1 MSDEDVN
8 GAEPVIMQIDGVL
21 DLHAFSPKDLKTLI
35 PDYLEECFR
44 KGIVE
49 VRIIHGKGKGNLR
62 RSVHSLLDRNQLVL
76 HYRLAELHSG
86 SWGATE
92 VWLKKRD

>member
-1 MSDEDVN
+1 MSDEDFS
-8 GAEPVIMQIDGVL
+8 GIDPIILEIDGVL
-21 DLHAFSPKDLKTLI
+21 DLHAFSPKDLKSLI
-35 PDYLEECFR
+35 PDYLEECAK

-62 RSVHSLLDRNQLVL
+62 RSVHALLDRNTLVL
-76 HYRLAELHSG
+76 RYQLAELHSG

-92 VWLKKRD
+92 VWLKEKG

>member
-1 MSDEDVN
+1 MSDEYFNTD
-8 GAEPVIMQIDGVL
+8 EPIIMEIDGVL

-35 PDYLEECFR
+35 PDYLEECFE

-49 VRIIHGKGKGNLR
+49 VRIIHGKGKGHLR
-62 RSVHSLLDRNQLVL
+62 RSVHSLLDRNQRVL
-76 HYRLAELHSG
+76 HYKLAELHSG

-92 VWLKKRD
+92 VWLKKRA